1 MINNKL
7 NEKIKKFNEGKAYK
21 IKCRKIKDKYS
32 LFLEYRRKGIR
43 QTENLNLYLS
53 GKVTGL
59 QEDKRTLEK
68 AREEQNIYEKML
80 EMKGNQFVT
89 SIKILN
95 ADYLKYFKNILDK
108 QLDSTAKPGLNT
120 LSHLRK
126 YTKGKTVTF
135 RDVDEK
141 FWNGFKDY
149 LLKKVSPNTATTYFS
164 KIKHSFNEAMRE
176 GLPIQSNPARF
187 IRIKTTKPDRQF
199 LTKSELELLIKTPT
213 TSRQVANAFLFSC
226 FTGLRLSDVKN
237 FTFEKVYNE
246 RIRIRQGKTKEYLE
260 MKLPETAKKI
270 LEEQKQIN
278 GYDTGK
284 VFILLSDDRL
294 NNRIKKWIKSAGI
307 RKAVTF
313 HCARHTFACLL
324 LATGSN
330 IYTVSKL
337 LGHTD
342 IKNTQF
348 YAALVD
354 EVKDQA
360 IDNLP
365 ELVV

>member
-7 NEKIKKFNEGKAYK
+7 NDKIKIFNEGKAYK

-43 QTENLNLYLS
+43 QTENLNLYLT

-68 AREEQNIYEKML
+68 AREEQNIYE
-80 EMKGNQFVT
+80 EMTKLQGTQFI
-89 SIKILN
+89 SSNKILN
-95 ADYLKYFKNILDK
+95 ADYIEYFKSIINK
-108 QLDSTAKPGLNT
+108 QSENTKKVGNNT

-149 LLKKVSPNTATTYFS
+149 LLKQVSPNSVAAYFS
-164 KIKHSFNEAMRE
+164 KVKHSFNEAMRE
-176 GLPIQSNPARF
+176 GLPIQNNPARF
-187 IRIKTTKPDRQF
+187 IRIKTTKPDRHF
-199 LTKSELELLIKTPT
+199 LTQSELKILIKTPPPNK
-213 TSRQVANAFLFSC
+213 QVANAFIFSC
-226 FTGLRLSDVKN
+226 FTGLRLSDIKS
-237 FTFEKVYNE
+237 FTFEKVYND
-246 RIRIRQGKTKEYLE
+246 RINIKQGKTKEFVE

-278 GYDTGK
+278 SYDTGK
-284 VFILLSDDRL
+284 VFILLSDDRT
-294 NNRIKKWIKSAGI
+294 NMKIKKWIESAGI
-307 RKAVTF
+307 KKHITF

-324 LATGSN
+324 LATESN

-348 YAALVD
+348 YASLVD
-354 EVKDQA
+354 GIKDQA

-365 ELVV
+365 EL